1 MKQKKVIALF
11 LLLALFLFF
20 FIRAIRLSTQSSP
33 TKNRKMTVQPSSELK
48 NTSSDFDLRKLEIR
62 LAEART
68 TIQKIHIIPNTPP
81 SARNPFFSYAAE
93 KILSKK
99 EDPSSVTPLSL
110 SPDFILS
117 GIIFDENSSLA
128 ILGDEVKKEREV
140 KNGFLITRILRDR
153 VLLSKEGKDFVMRLR
168 EPAGDLLQPPRS
180 IPVIRR
186 TALSSKESGYS
197 NSKEFH
203 SILRSE
209 TIQSI
214 PLSLNE
220 PKPPSPINTLNLPLE
235 SEDSMERLSIMPEEE
250 KIKTIQ
256 VYTFAINEEAL
267 AIHRAQH
274 LIQEGFPDVRVE
286 RIENAYALRVGIF
299 HLNESAKE
307 LWQKLQSISPSSF
320 IRNAYYKRKNI
331 VYEAKNG

>member
-1 MKQKKVIALF
+1 MKQKKAIGLF

-20 FIRAIRLSTQSSP
+20 FIRAIRLSTQSSL
-33 TKNRKMTVQPSSELK
+33 TKNKGMTVESSSTSK
-48 NTSSDFDLRKLEIR
+48 NASNEFDLRKLEIR
-62 LAEART
+62 LSEART
-68 TIQKIHIIPNTPP
+68 AIQEIHSIPNTSP

-99 EDPSSVTPLSL
+99 EDPSPVTPISL

-117 GIIFDENSSLA
+117 GIIFDDNSPLA

-153 VLLSKEGKDFVMRLR
+153 VLLSKEGKEFVMRLR
-168 EPAGDLLQPPRS
+168 EPAENFLQPPRS

-186 TALSSKESGYS
+186 TALSSQESEYS
-197 NSKEFH
+197 KGFH

-209 TIQSI
+209 TMQSI
-214 PLSLNE
+214 PLSLNKQE
-220 PKPPSPINTLNLPLE
+220 PPPINTLNLPLE
-235 SEDSMERLSIMPEEE
+235 SEDSIERFSAMPEEE

-274 LIQEGFPDVRVE
+274 LIEEGFPDVRVE

-299 HLNESAKE
+299 HLNESAEE
-307 LWQKLQSISPSSF
+307 LWQKLQRISPSSF

-331 VYEAKNG
+331 FYEKKNG